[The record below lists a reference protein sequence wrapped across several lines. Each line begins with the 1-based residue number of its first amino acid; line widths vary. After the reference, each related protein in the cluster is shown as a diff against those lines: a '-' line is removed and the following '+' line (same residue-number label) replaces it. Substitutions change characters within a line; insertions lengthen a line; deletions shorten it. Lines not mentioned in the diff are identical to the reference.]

1 LPINIQPILISM
13 EHILQDV
20 LKTNFVPPQSPTAF
34 REIAIP
40 VPSPPGVTNFPA
52 FIYFDLDNQ
61 FTLTQEQDIKDA
73 IALVLFNWF
82 HHLSQKWNGG
92 TNNGISDLAAC
103 NNVYAIRN
111 LQPAWY
117 IGPRIPNGLVATN
130 VAMDQFTR
138 LIRDNGLRLAPKAK
152 IFAGSLDNGSLTLA
166 LTALNRTK
174 VPLSFI
180 VDLSKVGN
188 IGIDAG
194 SIMHAWLHRAGFYA
208 PNTTSYFI
216 TECSMCVMRDYEL
229 KNLFLPDSA
238 FYKFFSQ

>member
-13 EHILQDV
+13 ELILQDV
-20 LKTNFVPPQSPTAF
+20 LKTNFVTPQYPAAF

-40 VPSPPGVTNFPA
+40 VPTPPGVTNLPA

-73 IALVLFNWF
+73 ISLVLFNWF
-82 HHLSQKWNGG
+82 HHLNQKWNGG
-92 TNNGISDLAAC
+92 ANNGISNLAAC

-152 IFAGSLDNGSLTLA
+152 IFAGSLDNDSLTLA

-216 TECSMCVMRDYEL
+216 TECSMCVMRGYEL

>member
-1 LPINIQPILISM
+1 MPINIQPILISM
-13 EHILQDV
+13 DLILQDV
-20 LKTNFVPPQSPTAF
+20 LKPNFVTPQYPAAF

-40 VPSPPGVTNFPA
+40 VPTPPGVTNLPA

-73 IALVLFNWF
+73 ISLVLFNWF
-82 HHLSQKWNGG
+82 HHLSQKWNDGA
-92 TNNGISDLAAC
+92 NNGISNLAAC

-111 LQPAWY
+111 LQPSWY

-152 IFAGSLDNGSLTLA
+152 IFAGSLDNDSLTLA
-166 LTALNRTK
+166 LTALNRNK

-216 TECSMCVMRDYEL
+216 TECSMCVMRGYEL

>member
-1 LPINIQPILISM
+1 MPINIQPILISM
-13 EHILQDV
+13 ELILQDV
-20 LKTNFVPPQSPTAF
+20 LKTNLVAPQYPAAF

-40 VPSPPGVTNFPA
+40 VPTPPGVTNLPS

-61 FTLTQEQDIKDA
+61 FTLTQEQGIKDA
-73 IALVLFNWF
+73 ISLVLFNWF
-82 HHLSQKWNGG
+82 HHLRQKWNGG
-92 TNNGISDLAAC
+92 ANNGISNLAAC

-117 IGPRIPNGLVATN
+117 TGPRIPNGLVATN
-130 VAMDQFTR
+130 IAMDQFTR

-152 IFAGSLDNGSLTLA
+152 IFAGSLDNDSLTLA

-194 SIMHAWLHRAGFYA
+194 SIMHAWLHRAGFYN

-216 TECSMCVMRDYEL
+216 TECSMCIMRDYEF

>member
-1 LPINIQPILISM
+1 MPINIQPILISM
-13 EHILQDV
+13 ELILQDV
-20 LKTNFVPPQSPTAF
+20 LKTNFIPPQYPTAF

-40 VPSPPGVTNFPA
+40 VPPPPGVTNLPA

-73 IALVLFNWF
+73 ISLVLFSWF

-92 TNNGISDLAAC
+92 ANNGISDLAAC

-111 LQPAWY
+111 LQPTWY

-152 IFAGSLDNGSLTLA
+152 IFAGSLANGSLVMA

-180 VDLSKVGN
+180 VDLSKVSD
-188 IGIDAG
+188 IGISTG
-194 SIMHAWLHRAGFYA
+194 SIMHAWLHRAGFYD

-229 KNLFLPDSA
+229 KNLFLPDSD
-238 FYKFFSQ
+238 FYRFFS

>member
-1 LPINIQPILISM
+1 MDL
-13 EHILQDV
+13 ILQDV
-20 LKTNFVPPQSPTAF
+20 LKPNFVTPQYPAAF

-40 VPSPPGVTNFPA
+40 VPTPPGVTNLPA

-73 IALVLFNWF
+73 ISLVLFNWF
-82 HHLSQKWNGG
+82 HHLSQKWNDGA
-92 TNNGISDLAAC
+92 NNGISNLAAC

-111 LQPAWY
+111 LQPSWY

-152 IFAGSLDNGSLTLA
+152 IFAGSLDNDSLTLA
-166 LTALNRTK
+166 LTALNRNK

-216 TECSMCVMRDYEL
+216 TECSMCVMRGYEL

>member
-1 LPINIQPILISM
+1 MPINIQPILISM
-13 EHILQDV
+13 ELILQDV
-20 LKTNFVPPQSPTAF
+20 LKPNFVTPQYPAAF

-40 VPSPPGVTNFPA
+40 VPTPPGVTNLPS

-73 IALVLFNWF
+73 IALVIFNWF

-117 IGPRIPNGLVATN
+117 TGPRIPNGLVATN
-130 VAMDQFTR
+130 IAMDQFTR

-194 SIMHAWLHRAGFYA
+194 SIMHAWLHRAGFYN

>member
-1 LPINIQPILISM
+1 MDL
-13 EHILQDV
+13 ILQDV
-20 LKTNFVPPQSPTAF
+20 LKPNFVTPQYPAAF

-40 VPSPPGVTNFPA
+40 VPTPPGVTNLPA

-73 IALVLFNWF
+73 ISLVLFNWF
-82 HHLSQKWNGG
+82 HHLSQKWNDGA
-92 TNNGISDLAAC
+92 NNGISNLAAC

-111 LQPAWY
+111 LQPSWY

-152 IFAGSLDNGSLTLA
+152 IFAGSLDNDSLTLA

-194 SIMHAWLHRAGFYA
+194 SIMHAWLHRSGFYA

-216 TECSMCVMRDYEL
+216 TECSMCVMRGYEL

>member
-1 LPINIQPILISM
+1 M

-20 LKTNFVPPQSPTAF
+20 LKTNFVPPQYPTAF
-34 REIAIP
+34 REIEIP

-111 LQPAWY
+111 LQPTWY

-152 IFAGSLDNGSLTLA
+152 IFAASLANGSLVMA

-180 VDLSKVGN
+180 VDLSKVSD
-188 IGIDAG
+188 IGISTG
-194 SIMHAWLHRAGFYA
+194 SIMHAWLHRAGFYD

-216 TECSMCVMRDYEL
+216 TECSMSVMRDYEL
-229 KNLFLPDSA
+229 KNLFLPDNA
-238 FYKFFSQ
+238 FYRFFS

>member
-1 LPINIQPILISM
+1 M
-13 EHILQDV
+13 ELILQDV
-20 LKTNFVPPQSPTAF
+20 LKTNFIPPQYPTAF

-40 VPSPPGVTNFPA
+40 VPRPSGVTNLPA

-73 IALVLFNWF
+73 ISLVLFSWF

-92 TNNGISDLAAC
+92 ANNGISDLAAC

-111 LQPAWY
+111 LQPTWY

-152 IFAGSLDNGSLTLA
+152 IFAASLANGSLVMA

-180 VDLSKVGN
+180 VDLSKVSD
-188 IGIDAG
+188 IGISTG
-194 SIMHAWLHRAGFYA
+194 SIMHAWLHRAGFYD

-216 TECSMCVMRDYEL
+216 TECSMSVMRDYEL
-229 KNLFLPDSA
+229 KNLFLPDNA
-238 FYKFFSQ
+238 FYRFFS

>member
-1 LPINIQPILISM
+1 MPINIQPILISM
-13 EHILQDV
+13 ELILQDV
-20 LKTNFVPPQSPTAF
+20 LKTNFIPLQYPTAF

-40 VPSPPGVTNFPA
+40 VPPPPGVTNLPA

-73 IALVLFNWF
+73 ISLVLFNWF

-92 TNNGISDLAAC
+92 ANNGISDLAAC

-152 IFAGSLDNGSLTLA
+152 IFAGSLANNSLVMA

-180 VDLSKVGN
+180 VDLSKVSN
-188 IGIDAG
+188 IGINTG
-194 SIMHAWLHRAGFYA
+194 SIMHAWLHRAGFYDS
-208 PNTTSYFI
+208 NTTSYFV

-238 FYKFFSQ
+238 FYRFFS

>member
-1 LPINIQPILISM
+1 M
-13 EHILQDV
+13 ELILQDV
-20 LKTNFVPPQSPTAF
+20 LKTNLVAPQYPAAF

-40 VPSPPGVTNFPA
+40 VPTPPGVTNLPS

-61 FTLTQEQDIKDA
+61 FTLTQEQGIKDA
-73 IALVLFNWF
+73 ISLVLFNWF
-82 HHLSQKWNGG
+82 HHLRQKWNGG
-92 TNNGISDLAAC
+92 ANNGISNLAAC

-117 IGPRIPNGLVATN
+117 TGPRIPNGLVATN
-130 VAMDQFTR
+130 IAMDQFTR

-152 IFAGSLDNGSLTLA
+152 IFAGSLDNDSLTLA

-194 SIMHAWLHRAGFYA
+194 SIMHAWLHRAGFYN

-216 TECSMCVMRDYEL
+216 TECSMCIMRDYEF